1 MSYGNLGDGNLG
13 VGNIRYGKLGDDMG
27 NNSDHEYLN
36 TTDTNAVNVP
46 YLATFYDMYKIG
58 K

>member
-1 MSYGNLGDGNLG
+1 MSDGNLGDG
-13 VGNIRYGKLGDDMG
+13 VGNIRYGNLGDDMG
-27 NNSDHEYLN
+27 NNSDYEYLN
-36 TTDTNAVNVP
+36 STDTNAVDVP

>member
-1 MSYGNLGDGNLG
+1 MSDGNLGNGNLG
-13 VGNIRYGKLGDDMG
+13 VGNIRYGNLGADMG
-27 NNSDHEYLN
+27 NNSDCEYLN

-46 YLATFYDMYKIG
+46 YLATFYDMYRIG